1 MPEFDFTG
9 LPDEGETPEEA
20 IAPLAE
26 VPAEETAF
34 DFTGLPEEVEPLQSP
49 QRLPSW
55 DKMKTQLPDDSRDAD
70 IKDSLSLAATYD
82 IDPKTALTH
91 NKKFKDQM
99 QETNLWDKAQGSL
112 KAGMGDV
119 YATLGSALKLAG
131 MDEAFADVYI
141 DYGERM
147 REAFIPPEDISE
159 FTWRKTLDPEWWAT
173 TVTRS
178 IPFTVSLVPAA
189 VIGAY
194 GGTAAAGVGGLGAFG
209 TTVMGSIGAAGLSRP
224 MESMLEGG
232 AAFEEA
238 LGQGRSREEAE
249 SIGWKVAKSNMA
261 LVGLDAA
268 QFATAFTPLRF
279 GQGIKPSLLR
289 RMAAGTGKLS
299 AVAVSEAGEERYQE
313 YIQMDAMGEDANFF
327 DMDDPRLNEASTI
340 GGIFGLGMGGAGSVW
355 NGLKSEVTKEMPED
369 VQTTFDTAKKEAITE
384 GLSEDDATLEAFDAV
399 SDTPEG
405 KAHVE
410 AVMADIQV
418 RAEGQA
424 PEVAPEVEPSIEDVF
439 ERITQEDLTEAELD
453 EVLESVAGGRE
464 AFEEQ
469 VASAPVAEIKQ
480 RLLDTGMDEV
490 EASSNAALFDGFRV
504 LADRAGLSTE
514 EVVARYLPQVTR
526 EAAPVTEVTDVE
538 RAAIGDNTFLSQRF
552 TTEEQLSNPELLAT
566 AREDLTDILQDQK
579 EEQTF
584 GDEEIQLV
592 KEAIGFID
600 QRSGAIREQPGQEAV
615 AEGEAPRGRIRFAPA
630 GINIELLKG
639 ADQSTFVHE
648 TGHLYFRVMRDLS
661 SLETAAPQLKQ
672 DFETVRDWLGITEE
686 QQGEITREQE
696 EQFARGFEAFLREG
710 KAPTPA
716 LRQAFENFKQWLTEV
731 YQSLLDLDVTLSDDI
746 RGVMDRMLADEG
758 VEVAEPAE
766 ARPSGRFVDEEGIVF
781 EQGIVQTD
789 NAAFEKW
796 SEGGEVV
803 EPEDVNDHKF
813 KQDEPVVLKVFH
825 GTTHDFDA
833 FDAKLGNLEG
843 QFGAINYF
851 TSSESD
857 ASDNYAGEGPDL
869 TSRIENL
876 KERLDDQ
883 FERFIEE
890 FTGKPDELDVDL
902 ASAIDAQ
909 FDTDINPL
917 DIPRVDNELD
927 GDIDPFALSEM
938 VARTV
943 LSGGEQNTLELFVKT
958 KNPFVI
964 GENAEWIEFVD
975 NEAIQQEAIEQV
987 ADSEG
992 ISAEEVEAD
1001 HDKFEE
1007 QVDEARWDIEA
1018 ETPNELIEA
1027 IETVSNRHDVDASNL
1042 AGEIYELGSEAT
1054 PEAIEKLLRS
1064 SEDYVYAE
1072 GPEGELIG
1080 SQLIAEVIEEMGFD
1094 SIILKNAEDRFGN
1107 MNIEG
1112 GTAHV
1117 HVFDSSKTNIKSVE
1131 NLGTFDPSKESIFE
1145 QAPRY
1150 ESADTSIA
1158 NLDVVLD
1165 EKLPTFEGADVIKSQ
1180 PLRPNQ
1186 KDRVLYRTKKEDVK
1200 NIVNETIAERGEN
1213 NIGVTKIYRALYA
1226 KDFEFGEEGHLSPN
1240 PNNPHE
1246 TQTDTPVI
1254 ASWWVSDPKQAIAI
1268 GDAKTLRPENGPVE
1282 IVAMDVEALPDEI
1295 YLTNITNPD
1304 DLDNVWMAI
1313 PQHLPEQNISRH
1325 DLTAFQEAYRLNYK
1339 EVQDENTIRQGATVP
1354 SRELQ
1359 RVESLDGTGAQ
1370 RVSAEGIAE
1379 PTGVP
1384 RAVEGRPEVSAERR
1398 GVRREGVAGISRP
1411 VELEVL
1417 EQAAPAKINNIRQL
1431 AESLGGIDF
1440 NREHLKGELKKLTE
1454 DAPGTKFLINK
1465 KDRGVT
1471 LDDLLT
1477 SAIDEGILD
1486 QDATLNDVL
1495 SALEVNLET
1504 PAAIEDKL
1512 FEEEMRER
1520 EKEGKAIAE
1529 EEKEKLRLVRQ
1540 RLKAAVVIPRKV
1552 PVKTRVRKVTGQ
1564 VKPSALKQLRDE
1576 YVAVARASREAFKA
1590 GKNLGAV
1597 KEAQKLKRILAR
1609 ARKIKDVRNYFGLT
1623 DAELKSISRKNPLLL
1638 SQWEFKQ
1645 YLDGVRIRAAY
1656 IEEKSSAKAQLMWT
1670 IYTKDLGRTDNY
1682 RRALGLPTIS
1692 NMTTKQ
1698 LEKFTEALEPFH
1710 DGDVFLSERELQ
1722 TVDRTDLAGIRTWRE
1737 AKERLAKE
1745 LGVPMEELEKIKVK
1759 EWDEYKWDSALME
1772 ANPFYKMLVT
1782 ETSRKL
1788 MEAEVSFH
1796 DIETEVFRLAKA
1808 SEKSRNR
1815 TFIEKAIPQD
1825 NQIMA
1830 YIETPIDERS
1840 EIAETMT
1847 PQQLD
1852 FAHYIESYFQI
1863 ALEYLIKTKSL
1874 DRGRQNYFVHM
1885 RKSFLENTKDNG
1897 LIRAFKDIFKSYQ
1910 EDEATFNIMDEDTG
1924 NILPLEKFFQFTLRR
1939 TGGID
1944 PTTNVTKAFLTY
1956 AQMME
1961 KKIALDELIPKVDI
1975 YAQSLTPT
1983 TYTPRGLEID
1993 RSIKKFVNKY
2003 INNKKGRRIRWVAK
2017 QGGTIDVSIRGLRTF
2032 TTVVDLGLN
2041 IPTGIAAFVGEQVAN
2056 FQMLGTRGYTKGTAR
2071 IKTAKGKRIINKY
2084 EAFIGRSSWEEF
2096 TAPGKLITERITDGL
2111 FGLFHEASVL
2121 ANKQFL
2127 LGTITQKEYDNET
2140 ITEERLALLKLEMGR
2155 FRVVPGTKSLVGS
2168 TSAGSA
2174 MIQYK
2179 SWAVPIIRTLTKD
2192 ASTIVKDLAKK
2203 PPGEALTTREAREIY
2218 RFIGLTTTALI
2229 VGAMAASDDDD
2240 KSFTG
2245 QVLKKVY
2252 RESMTLMQ
2260 GIDPS
2265 LWLATPRLM
2274 GFVTQLGK
2282 NLKAIITLEEYKT
2295 KPGLKGIDGLQR
2307 QFIPRALKQ
2316 FDTKEVKGR

>member
-1 MPEFDFTG
+1 MPDFDFTG
-9 LPDEGETPEEA
+9 LPDEAPEGA
-20 IAPLAE
+20 VLPLAE
-26 VPAEETAF
+26 EPVEEAAF
-34 DFTGLPEEVEPLQSP
+34 DFTGLPEEAEPLKSP

-55 DKMKTQLPDDSRDAD
+55 DKMKSQLPDDSKDNE

-91 NKKFKDQM
+91 NKKFKEQM
-99 QETNLWDKAQGSL
+99 QQPSLWDQAQGSL

-119 YATLGSALKLAG
+119 YATLGSSLKLAG

-178 IPFTVSLVPAA
+178 VPFTVSLVPAA
-189 VIGAY
+189 IIGAY
-194 GGTAAAGVGGLGAFG
+194 GGTAAAGVAGLGAFG

-224 MESMLEGG
+224 MESMMEGG

-238 LGQGRSREEAE
+238 LGQGRSAEEAS
-249 SIGWKVAKSNMA
+249 SIGWKVVKSNMA

-313 YIQMDAMGEDANFF
+313 YIQMQAMGEEVNFF
-327 DMDDPRLNEASTI
+327 DMDNPRLNEAQTI
-340 GGIFGLGMGGAGSVW
+340 GSIFGFGIGGAGSVW
-355 NGLKSEVTKEMPED
+355 NGIKSEVTKEMPED
-369 VQTTFDTAKKEAITE
+369 VQTTFDTAKKEALTE
-384 GLSEDDATLEAFDAV
+384 GLSEDDATLKAFDAV

-410 AVMADIQV
+410 TVMADIQA
-418 RAEGQA
+418 RAEGQ
-424 PEVAPEVEPSIEDVF
+424 VPEVEIAEEVSVEDVF

-453 EVLESVAGGRE
+453 EVLEGVAGGRE

-469 VASAPVAEIKQ
+469 VVSAPVAEIKQ

-504 LADRAGLSTE
+504 LAERAGLSTE

-526 EAAPVTEVTDVE
+526 EAAPAIEVTDEE

-552 TTEEQLSNPELLAT
+552 TTEEQLSNPDLLAN
-566 AREDLTDILQDQK
+566 AREELSIILQDQK

-584 GDEEIQLV
+584 SDEEIQQV
-592 KEAIGFID
+592 NEAVGFID
-600 QRSGAIREQPGQEAV
+600 QRAGAIREQPGQEPV

-630 GINIELLKG
+630 GINIELLKD

-661 SLETAAPQLKQ
+661 SLETATPQLKQ
-672 DFETVRDWLGITEE
+672 DFGTITDWLGVTEE

-716 LRQAFENFKQWLTEV
+716 LQQAFENFKQWLMEV
-731 YQSLLDLDVTLSDDI
+731 YQSLLDLNVTLNDDI
-746 RGVMDRMLADEG
+746 RGVMDRMLADVG
-758 VEVAEPAE
+758 VEVAEPAGV
-766 ARPSGRFVDEEGIVF
+766 RPPPL
-781 EQGIVQTD
+781 
-789 NAAFEKW
+789 EK
-796 SEGGEVV
+796 
-803 EPEDVNDHKF
+803 
-813 KQDEPVVLKVFH
+813 
-825 GTTHDFDA
+825 
-833 FDAKLGNLEG
+833 
-843 QFGAINYF
+843 
-851 TSSESD
+851 
-857 ASDNYAGEGPDL
+857 
-869 TSRIENL
+869 
-876 KERLDDQ
+876 
-883 FERFIEE
+883 
-890 FTGKPDELDVDL
+890 
-902 ASAIDAQ
+902 
-909 FDTDINPL
+909 
-917 DIPRVDNELD
+917 
-927 GDIDPFALSEM
+927 
-938 VARTV
+938 
-943 LSGGEQNTLELFVKT
+943 
-958 KNPFVI
+958 
-964 GENAEWIEFVD
+964 AE
-975 NEAIQQEAIEQV
+975 
-987 ADSEG
+987 
-992 ISAEEVEAD
+992 
-1001 HDKFEE
+1001 
-1007 QVDEARWDIEA
+1007 
-1018 ETPNELIEA
+1018 
-1027 IETVSNRHDVDASNL
+1027 
-1042 AGEIYELGSEAT
+1042 
-1054 PEAIEKLLRS
+1054 
-1064 SEDYVYAE
+1064 
-1072 GPEGELIG
+1072 
-1080 SQLIAEVIEEMGFD
+1080 
-1094 SIILKNAEDRFGN
+1094 
-1107 MNIEG
+1107 
-1112 GTAHV
+1112 
-1117 HVFDSSKTNIKSVE
+1117 
-1131 NLGTFDPSKESIFE
+1131 FE

-1150 ESADTSIA
+1150 ESSDTAIA
-1158 NLDVVLD
+1158 NLDIELD
-1165 EKLPTFEGADVIKSQ
+1165 SKLPTFEGSDVIKSQ

-1186 KDRVLYRTKKEDVK
+1186 KDRILYRTGKEDVK
-1200 NIVNETIAERGEN
+1200 NVVNETISERGEN

-1226 KDFEFGEEGHLSPN
+1226 RDFEFGEEGHLSPN

-1246 TQTDTPVI
+1246 TQTETPVI
-1254 ASWWVSDPKQAIAI
+1254 ATWWVSDPKQAIQI
-1268 GDAKTLRPENGPVE
+1268 GDAKTLRPESGPVE

-1325 DLTAFQEAYRLNYK
+1325 DLTAFQEAYRLNYE
-1339 EVQDENTIRQGATVP
+1339 EVQDEDTIRQGATLP

-1359 RVESLDGTGAQ
+1359 RVESLDGTGTQ
-1370 RVSAEGIAE
+1370 RVGEERVAE
-1379 PTGVP
+1379 PAGIP
-1384 RAVEGRPEVSAERR
+1384 RAVEERPAISPERR
-1398 GVRREGVAGISRP
+1398 GIRREGDADVGR
-1411 VELEVL
+1411 VL
-1417 EQAAPAKINNIRQL
+1417 EPEILEQEVAP
-1431 AESLGGIDF
+1431 
-1440 NREHLKGELKKLTE
+1440 KK
-1454 DAPGTKFLINK
+1454 
-1465 KDRGVT
+1465 
-1471 LDDLLT
+1471 
-1477 SAIDEGILD
+1477 
-1486 QDATLNDVL
+1486 
-1495 SALEVNLET
+1495 
-1504 PAAIEDKL
+1504 
-1512 FEEEMRER
+1512 
-1520 EKEGKAIAE
+1520 
-1529 EEKEKLRLVRQ
+1529 
-1540 RLKAAVVIPRKV
+1540 PRKV

-1564 VKPSALKQLRDE
+1564 VKPTELKQLRDE

-1609 ARKIKDVRNYFGLT
+1609 ARKIKDVRNYFKLT

-1638 SQWEFKQ
+1638 SQYEFKL
-1645 YLDGVRIRAAY
+1645 YIDNVRRKAVE
-1656 IEEKSSAKAQLMWT
+1656 IEAKSLQKAILMQT
-1670 IYTKDLGRTDNY
+1670 IYEKDLGRVDNY

-1692 NMTTKQ
+1692 KMTIKQ

-1737 AKERLAKE
+1737 AKGRLAKE
-1745 LGVPMEELEKIKVK
+1745 IGVSVEELSKIRVK
-1759 EWDEYKWDSALME
+1759 EWDEYKWDTALAE

-1788 MEAEVSFH
+1788 LEAEISFH

-1815 TFIEKAIPQD
+1815 TFVEKAIPQD
-1825 NQIMA
+1825 NQIME
-1830 YIETPIDERS
+1830 YIETPVDQRE

-1885 RKSFLENTKDNG
+1885 RKPFLENVKDAG
-1897 LIRAFKDIFKSYQ
+1897 LIKAFKDIFKSYQ

-1961 KKIALDELIPKVDI
+1961 KKISLDELIPKVDI
-1975 YAQSLTPT
+1975 YAQSLTPEI
-1983 TYTPRGLEID
+1983 YTPRGLEID
-1993 RSIKKFVNKY
+1993 RSLKKFVNKY
-2003 INNKKGRRIRWVAK
+2003 INNKKGRRIRWIAK

-2071 IKTAKGKRIINKY
+2071 IKTKKGKAILKKY
-2084 EAFIGRSSWEEF
+2084 EAFIGRSTWEEF
-2096 TAPGKLITERITDGL
+2096 TAPGKLITERISDGL

-2127 LGTITQKEYDNET
+2127 LGTITQKEYDSGT
-2140 ITEERLALLKLEMGR
+2140 ITEERLTLLKLEMGR

-2179 SWAVPIIRTLTKD
+2179 SWAVPIIRTLSKD
-2192 ASTIVKDLAKK
+2192 ASTLVNDLAKK
-2203 PPGEALTTREAREIY
+2203 PVGEALTTREAREIY
-2218 RFIGLTTTALI
+2218 RFIGATTTAVI
-2229 VGAMAASDDDD
+2229 VGAMAASEDDDE
-2240 KSFTG
+2240 SFTG

-2252 RESMTLMQ
+2252 RESMTLLQ
-2260 GIDPS
+2260 GVDPS

-2274 GFVTQLGK
+2274 GFITQLGK

-2307 QFIPRALKQ
+2307 QFIPRAVKQ
-2316 FDTKEVKGR
+2316 FDSKEVQGR